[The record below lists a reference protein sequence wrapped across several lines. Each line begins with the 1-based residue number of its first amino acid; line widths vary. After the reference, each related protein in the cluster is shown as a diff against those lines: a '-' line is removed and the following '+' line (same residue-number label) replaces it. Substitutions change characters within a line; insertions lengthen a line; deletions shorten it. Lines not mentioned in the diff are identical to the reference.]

1 MTKKFFKSIL
11 KVSFVLLLMLLA
23 LVWWCNRWVANSTE
37 QQTYSSID
45 SIPFRNVGL
54 VLGTNEIWHGGEN
67 PFFEN
72 RIEAAAALYNAG
84 KIKYIIV
91 SGDNHVKNYDEPVA
105 MKNALIRLGIPASAI
120 FLDYAGF
127 RTFDSVIRCR
137 DVFGQDT
144 ITIISQQFHNERALF
159 IANHAKMSAIGF
171 NAKNASE
178 SFSVETY
185 LREYLARCKAVLDLY
200 VLNTQPKFLGPKV
213 KIY

>member
-1 MTKKFFKSIL
+1 MKIFFRSTL
-11 KVSFVLLLMLLA
+11 KIGFVLLFMLLA
-23 LVWWCNRWVANSTE
+23 VIWWCNHWIINSTE
-37 QQTYSSID
+37 QQTYNNID
-45 SIPFRNVGL
+45 SIPSRNVGL
-54 VLGTNEIWHGGEN
+54 VLGTNEIWHCEEN

-72 RIEAAAALYNAG
+72 RIEAAAELYKAG

-105 MKNALIRLGIPASAI
+105 MKNALVRLGIPPSAI

-137 DVFGQDT
+137 DVFSQDT

-159 IANHAKMSAIGF
+159 IANYFKMHAIAF

-178 SFSVETY
+178 SFSVQTY

-200 VLNTQPKFLGPKV
+200 VLNTHPKFLGPKV